1 MAKTAFSDVR
11 FHGDL
16 QKAEAV
22 YRGMQPLSPEDVA
35 EVIGYMA
42 SAPAHVNLADVLL
55 MPAAQASST
64 VVRRQ
69 E

>member
-1 MAKTAFSDVR
+1 
-11 FHGDL
+11 
-16 QKAEAV
+16 
-22 YRGMQPLSPEDVA
+22 MQPLSPEDVA